1 MIRVEHLTKRFGGRV
16 AVDDLSFEVKKGEV
30 VGFLGPNGA
39 GKTTTMRILSCFLPP
54 TGGSVSIAGFDV
66 VREALD
72 VRYCVGYMPE
82 SVPLYMDMRVNEYLR
97 FRARLKGIRGRQV
110 DSRLDDV
117 LASCS
122 LESSYKRIIGHLS
135 KGYRQRVGLADALI
149 HEPDVLILDEPSIGL
164 DPNQIRHIRH
174 LIRGLGGRYT
184 VLLSSHILPEVES
197 VCDRILIINHG
208 RIVASESTSDMLGLI
223 RGNRNIIVE
232 AKGPAAQIRE
242 GLEALEPVVRVSS
255 TQVGQWERF
264 VCECTNDSDVRTEI
278 FDLARINGWVL
289 RELTM
294 NQANL
299 EDIFVA
305 MTEGGDR

>member
-97 FRARLKGIRGRQV
+97 FRARLKGVRGRRV
-110 DSRLDDV
+110 ESRLDDV
-117 LASCS
+117 LTSCS
-122 LESSYKRIIGHLS
+122 LESSYNRIIGHLS

-232 AKGPAAQIRE
+232 AKGPAAQILER
-242 GLEALEPVVRVSS
+242 LEALEAVVRVSS

-264 VCECTNDSDVRTEI
+264 VCECTHDSDVRTEI
-278 FDLARINGWVL
+278 FDLARIHGWVL

-305 MTEGGDR
+305 MTEGGDS

>member
-54 TGGSVSIAGFDV
+54 TGGSASIAGYDV

-82 SVPLYMDMRVNEYLR
+82 SVPLYMEMRVNEYLR
-97 FRARLKGIRGRQV
+97 FRARLKGLRGRRV
-110 DSRLDDV
+110 ESRLDDV

-122 LESSYKRIIGHLS
+122 LESCYNRIIGHLS

-208 RIVASESTSDMLGLI
+208 RIVASEATSDMLGLM

-242 GLEALEPVVRVSS
+242 GLEALDPVVRVSS
-255 TQVGQWERF
+255 TQVGQWERC

-278 FDLARINGWVL
+278 FDLARMHGWVL

-305 MTEGGDR
+305 MTEGGER